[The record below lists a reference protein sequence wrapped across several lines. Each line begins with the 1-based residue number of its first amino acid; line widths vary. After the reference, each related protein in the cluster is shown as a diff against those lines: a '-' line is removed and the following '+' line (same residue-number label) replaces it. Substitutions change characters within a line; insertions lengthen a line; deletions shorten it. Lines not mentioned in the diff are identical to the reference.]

1 MPEWVKTMMREVGM
15 KVETRSALPTLLRA
29 FTDAELH
36 ELLVTVQTELLN
48 RPAQGTGLA
57 VEVVTEEE
65 AEVLALYRRLPPAQ
79 RDGLQMLISRAD
91 LAPALDRSMNV

>member
-1 MPEWVKTMMREVGM
+1 MPEWGKTMMREVAM

-65 AEVLALYRRLPPAQ
+65 AEVLARYRRLLPAQ
-79 RDGLQMLISRAD
+79 RGEVQTLISRVAGHNGWS
-91 LAPALDRSMNV
+91 PSG